1 MTCHEKTPQKKNKK
15 AITCR
20 KDYVSRQK
28 MEFAPHLIPDNPL
41 HHAYMTVQSKYISLC
56 RQHGMLTGRI
66 LTLRQ
71 KIEERRGR
79 EELGHDPAP
88 GVRLYQMATPQ
99 YRIQITNDQIPSAI
113 ECLELMSARLL
124 EEVKGLGSYL
134 LSLSQEYYFLRQ
146 PGKPEKA
153 TQTSNK
159 WREVESTKILLQVQ
173 DALRAQLEETQAVQ
187 SVDRLRVQ
195 QLTESNSLLQER
207 VRLLEERVRRQ
218 GVSPSTGWF
227 SVWRRI
233 LWILVSGARRPHN
246 KATARMEPREKSQR
260 QPKIWKRIRHRLR
273 RERTAT

>member
-1 MTCHEKTPQKKNKK
+1 
-15 AITCR
+15 
-20 KDYVSRQK
+20 

-66 LTLRQ
+66 LTLRE
-71 KIEERRGR
+71 KIDERRGR

-88 GVRLYQMATPQ
+88 AIRLYQLTTPQ

-153 TQTSNK
+153 TQTSN
-159 WREVESTKILLQVQ
+159 ESWEAESAKILLQVQ
-173 DALRAQLEETQAVQ
+173 DAVRAQLEEARAVQ

-195 QLTESNSLLQER
+195 QLTENNSLLVER

-218 GVSPSTGWF
+218 GMSPSAGRL
-227 SVWRRI
+227 SARRRL
-233 LWILVSGARRPHN
+233 LWMLISGARRPHN
-246 KATARMEPREKSQR
+246 KTAARVEPAEKSQR
-260 QPKIWKRIRHRLR
+260 QPKIWKRIRRRLR
-273 RERTAT
+273 RERNAT

>member
-1 MTCHEKTPQKKNKK
+1 
-15 AITCR
+15 
-20 KDYVSRQK
+20 

-71 KIEERRGR
+71 KIEERRGG
-79 EELGHDPAP
+79 EELGHDPAS

-124 EEVKGLGSYL
+124 EEVKGLGSHL
-134 LSLSQEYYFLRQ
+134 LSLSQEYYFLRR

-153 TQTSNK
+153 TQTSDK
-159 WREVESTKILLQVQ
+159 WREVDSGKILLQVQ
-173 DALRAQLEETQAVQ
+173 DAVRAQLEEARAVQ

-195 QLTESNSLLQER
+195 RLTESNSLLQER
-207 VRLLEERVRRQ
+207 VRLLEERVRRR
-218 GVSPSTGWF
+218 GVSPSTRWL
-227 SVWRRI
+227 SLWRRL
-233 LWILVSGARRPHN
+233 LWMLVSGARRPQN
-246 KATARMEPREKSQR
+246 KTAARVEPGEKSPR
-260 QPKIWKRIRHRLR
+260 RPKIWERIRHRLR
-273 RERTAT
+273 RERTAA

>member
-1 MTCHEKTPQKKNKK
+1 
-15 AITCR
+15 
-20 KDYVSRQK
+20 

-88 GVRLYQMATPQ
+88 GIRLYHLTTPQ

-153 TQTSNK
+153 TQMSDK
-159 WREVESTKILLQVQ
+159 WREVESAKILLQVQ
-173 DALRAQLEETQAVQ
+173 DALRAQLEEAREVQ
-187 SVDRLRVQ
+187 SIDIPRVQ
-195 QLTESNSLLQER
+195 QLTENNDLLVER

-218 GVSPSTGWF
+218 GVSPSAGWL
-227 SVWRRI
+227 SAWRRL
-233 LWILVSGARRPHN
+233 LWMLISGARMPHN
-246 KATARMEPREKSQR
+246 KTPARMEPREKSQR
-260 QPKIWKRIRHRLR
+260 QPKIWKRIRHRL
-273 RERTAT
+273 

>member
-1 MTCHEKTPQKKNKK
+1 
-15 AITCR
+15 
-20 KDYVSRQK
+20 

-66 LTLRQ
+66 LTLQQ

-88 GVRLYQMATPQ
+88 GVRLYQLTTLQ
-99 YRIQITNDQIPSAI
+99 YRIQITNNEIPSAI
-113 ECLELMSARLL
+113 ECLELMSSHLL

-146 PGKPEKA
+146 PGKSEKA
-153 TQTSNK
+153 TQTSDK
-159 WREVESTKILLQVQ
+159 WREVESAKILLQAQ
-173 DALRAQLEETQAVQ
+173 DALRAQLEEARAVQ

-195 QLTESNSLLQER
+195 QLAESNSLLQESL
-207 VRLLEERVRRQ
+207 RLPEERVRRQ
-218 GVSPSTGWF
+218 GVSPSTGWL
-227 SVWRRI
+227 SVWRRL
-233 LWILVSGARRPHN
+233 LWILMSGARRHQN
-246 KATARMEPREKSQR
+246 KTAAHVEPREKSQR

-273 RERTAT
+273 RERTTT

>member
-1 MTCHEKTPQKKNKK
+1 
-15 AITCR
+15 
-20 KDYVSRQK
+20 

-71 KIEERRGR
+71 KIGERRGR
-79 EELGHDPAP
+79 EELGHDHDAP
-88 GVRLYQMATPQ
+88 GVRLYQLTTPQ

-153 TQTSNK
+153 TQTSNE

-173 DALRAQLEETQAVQ
+173 DALRAQLEEARAVQ
-187 SVDRLRVQ
+187 TVDRLRVQ
-195 QLTESNSLLQER
+195 QLTENNNLLLER

-218 GVSPSTGWF
+218 GVPPSAGWL
-227 SVWRRI
+227 SAWRRL
-233 LWILVSGARRPHN
+233 LWMLMSGERRPHN
-246 KATARMEPREKSQR
+246 KTAAPREKR
-260 QPKIWKRIRHRLR
+260 QPKIWKRIRRRLR